1 MPLVKCLYCGRSF
14 DRDKEPYVKPRSN
27 RYAHAS
33 CAQEKDLEV
42 INPLILKQCYY
53 CKKEINIE
61 EEEYKELPNKK
72 FAHLTCWENNKGSLS
87 DKEQLE
93 EYIKKLFH
101 EDFISPKIQK
111 QITDYTTKNGCTY
124 SGILKS
130 LIYFYEIKG
139 NSIEKANGGIGIVR
153 YVYHDA
159 LRYYKALWEIQEA
172 NKNKKIE
179 AYIPEVKEIIIKNPE
194 RKMKTKNLFSFL
206 DEE

>member
-1 MPLVKCLYCGRSF
+1 MSLVKCLYCGRSF

-27 RYAHAS
+27 RYAHVS
-33 CAQEKDLEV
+33 CAQEKDLEIV
-42 INPLILKQCYY
+42 NPLILKQCYY

-61 EEEYKELPNKK
+61 KEEYKELPKKK
-72 FAHLTCWENNKGSLS
+72 FAHLTCWENN
-87 DKEQLE
+87 
-93 EYIKKLFH
+93 H
-101 EDFISPKIQK
+101 EDFISPKVQK
-111 QITDYTTKNGCTY
+111 QITDYTSKNGFTY

-139 NSIEKANGGIGIVR
+139 NSIEKANGGIGIVG

-179 AYIPEVKEIIIKNPE
+179 AYIPEVKEIVIKNPE